1 MKINFPLIFLYQAL
15 GILTGAKL
23 QTGSLASVGLFLVPG
38 SIFGISF
45 WTTLLKLIKKLL
57 GVFVMVYSYTFS
69 FKKNLVCLNF
79 NNFKENL
86 KQYPA
91 VFVRSQ
97 ALEPAALLRKLFNE
111 LKKILLCKYIA
122 NYLAAKCVRK
132 TSLPRE

>member
-23 QTGSLASVGLFLVPG
+23 QTGSLASMGLFLVPE
-38 SIFGISF
+38 SIFGSSF

-57 GVFVMVYSYTFS
+57 GVFVIVYSYTFS

-79 NNFKENL
+79 NNFKVNL
-86 KQYPA
+86 KQYTA

-97 ALEPAALLRKLFNE
+97 ALETAALLRKLFNE
-111 LKKILLCKYIA
+111 LKKKFSYANILLII
-122 NYLAAKCVRK
+122 
-132 TSLPRE
+132 

>member
-15 GILTGAKL
+15 GIRTGANL
-23 QTGSLASVGLFLVPG
+23 QTGSLASMGLFLVPG

-57 GVFVMVYSYTFS
+57 GVFVIVYSYTFS
-69 FKKNLVCLNF
+69 FKTNLVCLNF
-79 NNFKENL
+79 NNLKIKANL

-111 LKKILLCKYIA
+111 FKK
-122 NYLAAKCVRK
+122 N
-132 TSLPRE
+132 SLMQIYC